1 MGKKVKKETE
11 APAADVFDPVNV
23 ETKNAKTAVLMLD
36 SPEQEV
42 KLRKT
47 CPKSNSRFFCRLLN
61 SITRETITKLRNN
74 V

>member
-42 KLRKT
+42 KLRKNMSEVKQ
-47 CPKSNSRFFCRLLN
+47 PIFLKIIKFNY
-61 SITRETITKLRNN
+61 
-74 V
+74 